1 MTISRSQLSN
11 QIGKPGRK
19 RRKYKTIIKNVKKRN
34 NTFKKRR
41 NNKG

>member
-1 MTISRSQLSN
+1 MSITRSQLSN

-19 RRKYKTIIKNVKKRN
+19 RRKYKNIIKNVKKRN